1 MSVIGGVDEAGRGPV
16 LGPMVMAIVA
26 ASPSDVAF
34 LKSIGVK
41 DSKLLTKK
49 VRNKLFRLIKAKLP
63 HAIIKIKPE
72 EIDKHVLSPSSSL
85 NDLEAITSAKLI
97 KQVAKVCSLKKV
109 MLDLPSKNKE
119 AYLRLVKSKLKF
131 PLSSLNIDAEFK
143 ADLNY
148 VFVGAAS
155 ILAKVTRDREI
166 EKMEKKLGFDIG
178 SGYPSDKY
186 TVNSLHKNFKK
197 LKEANFIRL
206 SWSTVKDLKIEKEQ
220 TKLGNF

>member
-1 MSVIGGVDEAGRGPV
+1 
-16 LGPMVMAIVA
+16 MVMAIVA
-26 ASPSDVAF
+26 ATPSHITF

-41 DSKLLTKK
+41 DSKLLTAKM
-49 VRNKLFRLIKAKLP
+49 RNKLFRLIKAKLP

-72 EIDKHVLSPSSSL
+72 EIDKHVSGPTSSL

-97 KQVAKVCSLKKV
+97 KLVAKDCSIKKV

-119 AYLRLVKSKLKF
+119 AYLRVVKSKLKF

-148 VFVGAAS
+148 VVVGAAS

-166 EKMEKKLGFDIG
+166 KKMERKLGFSIG

-186 TVNSLHKNFKK
+186 TVDSLHKNFKELVK
-197 LKEANFIRL
+197 AKFIRL

-220 TKLGNF
+220 TTLGNF

>member
-1 MSVIGGVDEAGRGPV
+1 MSVIGGIDEAGRGPV

-26 ASPSDVAF
+26 ATPSHITF

-41 DSKLLTKK
+41 DSKLLTAKM
-49 VRNKLFRLIKAKLP
+49 RNKLFRLIKDKLP

-72 EIDKHVLSPSSSL
+72 EIDKHVLGQSSSL

-97 KQVAKVCSLKKV
+97 KQVAKNCSIKKV
-109 MLDLPSKNKE
+109 MLDLPSRNKE
-119 AYLRLVKSKLKF
+119 AYLRLVKSKLHF
-131 PLSSLNIDAEFK
+131 PLSSLTIDAEFK

-148 VFVGAAS
+148 LVVGAAS

-166 EKMEKKLGFDIG
+166 KKMEKKVGFSIG

-186 TVNSLHKNFKK
+186 TVDSLHKNFKALVK
-197 LKEANFIRL
+197 AKFVRM
-206 SWSTVKDLKIEKEQ
+206 SWSTVKDLINEKKQ
-220 TKLGNF
+220 TTLKSF